1 MNKFEIQAYT
11 KKELALLYF
20 PSAEPHT
27 AVNRLMS
34 WVKRCKPLHMALIAQ
49 GYKKTAKW
57 LSPREVAIV
66 VEHLGEPW
74 AMLNVEWLPLA
85 MWNVECWMWN
95 GRRWQCW
102 MWNVECGMV
111 GDADVEL
118 LNEEWIN
125 STLNTLKKSKT
136 QNLKLSIARNRRQ
149 SQATYKNVLTT
160 FANVVTLHCQKNE
173 TSARPELIPK
183 ESRSFD
189 EGIRLWLQGAL
200 TKEKDYDFKELWR
213 RKKTMTSRSFDEG
226 KRIWRQETLTKEK
239 DYDFKGLGWRKKPEG

>member
-49 GYKKTAKW
+49 GYKKTSKW

-74 AMLNVEWLPLA
+74 A
-85 MWNVECWMWN
+85 
-95 GRRWQCW
+95 

-149 SQATYKNVLTT
+149 RIRTY
-160 FANVVTLHCQKNE
+160 
-173 TSARPELIPK
+173 
-183 ESRSFD
+183 
-189 EGIRLWLQGAL
+189 
-200 TKEKDYDFKELWR
+200 
-213 RKKTMTSRSFDEG
+213 
-226 KRIWRQETLTKEK
+226 
-239 DYDFKGLGWRKKPEG
+239 

>member
-57 LSPREVAIV
+57 LSPREVALV
-66 VEHLGEPW
+66 VEHWGNREQCG
-74 AMLNVEWLPLA
+74 MLKVECGMVAVGNVEWLPLA
-85 MWNVECWMWN
+85 MWNGCH
-95 GRRWQCW
+95 WQCG

-118 LNEEWIN
+118 LNEE
-125 STLNTLKKSKT
+125 
-136 QNLKLSIARNRRQ
+136 
-149 SQATYKNVLTT
+149 
-160 FANVVTLHCQKNE
+160 
-173 TSARPELIPK
+173 
-183 ESRSFD
+183 
-189 EGIRLWLQGAL
+189 
-200 TKEKDYDFKELWR
+200 
-213 RKKTMTSRSFDEG
+213 
-226 KRIWRQETLTKEK
+226 
-239 DYDFKGLGWRKKPEG
+239 

>member
-74 AMLNVEWLPLA
+74 AMWNVEWLPLA
-85 MWNVECWMWN
+85 MWNVEWSAMPMWN
-95 GRRWQCW
+95 FW
-102 MWNVECGMV
+102 M
-111 GDADVEL
+111 
-118 LNEEWIN
+118 
-125 STLNTLKKSKT
+125 
-136 QNLKLSIARNRRQ
+136 
-149 SQATYKNVLTT
+149 
-160 FANVVTLHCQKNE
+160 KNE
-173 TSARPELIPK
+173 LIQHSTPSK
-183 ESRSFD
+183 NQK
-189 EGIRLWLQGAL
+189 L
-200 TKEKDYDFKELWR
+200 
-213 RKKTMTSRSFDEG
+213 KT
-226 KRIWRQETLTKEK
+226 
-239 DYDFKGLGWRKKPEG
+239 

>member
-57 LSPREVAIV
+57 LSPREVALV

-160 FANVVTLHCQKNE
+160 FANVVTLHCQKKRDKRASRTN
-173 TSARPELIPK
+173 PEGIPK
-183 ESRSFD
+183 LWRRNKTMTSRSFD
-189 EGIRLWLQGAL
+189 EGIRLWLQEAL
-200 TKEKDYDFKELWR
+200 TKEKDYDFKEL
-213 RKKTMTSRSFDEG
+213 
-226 KRIWRQETLTKEK
+226 
-239 DYDFKGLGWRKKPEG
+239 GWRKKPEG

>member
-74 AMLNVEWLPLA
+74 AMLNVEGG
-85 MWNVECWMWN
+85 MWN
-95 GRRWQCW
+95 GRRCR
-102 MWNVECGMV
+102 CGII
-111 GDADVEL
+111 
-118 LNEEWIN
+118 EWRMN
-125 STLNTLKKSKT
+125 
-136 QNLKLSIARNRRQ
+136 
-149 SQATYKNVLTT
+149 
-160 FANVVTLHCQKNE
+160 
-173 TSARPELIPK
+173 
-183 ESRSFD
+183 
-189 EGIRLWLQGAL
+189 
-200 TKEKDYDFKELWR
+200 
-213 RKKTMTSRSFDEG
+213 
-226 KRIWRQETLTKEK
+226 
-239 DYDFKGLGWRKKPEG
+239 